1 MNRRTAGL
9 ATAAGAAAVAAIP
22 DPASAHGLSGRA
34 DLPIPAWL
42 FAYAACIV
50 LVLSFAA
57 LSVLWREPRLEGARE
72 RRLFALPDW
81 VTWVA
86 GALGVALFALVVYA
100 GIAGTTDTDQNL
112 APNFV
117 YIHFW
122 VGLVFVSLLL
132 GNVFR
137 AFNPWR
143 AVGRAVGWAARRGGL
158 LRGERRA
165 YPERLGRWPA
175 VATLL
180 AFGWLELV
188 YSKKADP
195 ETVAWL
201 CVAYAVIQLAGMAV
215 YGVEQWISNADGF
228 SVYYGLFARLSPL
241 QRRDGA
247 AYLRPPLS
255 RAPGMP
261 IRSGSVVLLCA
272 AIGITTF
279 DGFSNGSIWT
289 SVQPHLAD
297 FFDSVGFGPVG
308 ATEAAGTLGLL
319 IAVGLVTLFYQFGIR
334 GMETV
339 GGDHSRQE
347 LAARF
352 SHTLIPIA
360 AAYAI
365 AHYFSLFIYYGQR
378 GQYLISDPL
387 GTGSNI
393 FGTAHA
399 TIDFGVISG
408 RGIWYVQ
415 VLALVAGHVSGLILA
430 HDRALV
436 VYTRVRRATRSQYWM
451 LVVMVG
457 FTSLGLWLL
466 SAVRQ

>member
-1 MNRRTAGL
+1 MTRRTAAF
-9 ATAAGAAAVAAIP
+9 ATAAGAAAVAAWP

-72 RRLFALPDW
+72 RRLFPLPEWALS
-81 VTWVA
+81 VL
-86 GALGVALFALVVYA
+86 GALGVALFGLVVYS

-122 VGLVFVSLLL
+122 VGLVFASLLF

-137 AFNPWR
+137 VFNPWR
-143 AVGRAVGWAARRGGL
+143 AVGRAVGWAARRTGL
-158 LRGERRA
+158 VTGPRRP

-175 VATLL
+175 LATLL
-180 AFGWLELV
+180 GFGWLELV
-188 YSKKADP
+188 YAKKADP

-201 CVAYAVIQLAGMAV
+201 CVAYALVQLVGMAV
-215 YGVEQWISNADGF
+215 YGVEQWIDNADGF

-241 QRRDGA
+241 HRHDGA
-247 AYLRPPLS
+247 LYLRPPLS

-279 DGFSNGSIWT
+279 DGFSNGSIW
-289 SVQPHLAD
+289 SSLQPHLVD
-297 FFDSVGFGPVG
+297 FFDGVGFGAVG

-319 IAVGLVTLFYQFGIR
+319 VAVGLVTLFYRLGIR

-339 GGDHSRQE
+339 GGGHSRQE
-347 LAARF
+347 LAERF
-352 SHTLIPIA
+352 AHTLIPIA

-365 AHYFSLFIYYGQR
+365 AHYFSLFVYYGQR

-387 GTGSNI
+387 GRGSDI

-399 TIDFGVISG
+399 TINFGVISG

-415 VLALVAGHVSGLILA
+415 VAALVTGHVCGLILA
-430 HDRALV
+430 HDRALA